1 MGGGSSFEQNVW
13 TIEFSIM
20 SSKGYWKVEAKTTEL
35 AISLSAL
42 VFAGVDITG
51 FWKEMKEE

>member
-1 MGGGSSFEQNVW
+1 
-13 TIEFSIM
+13 M

-42 VFAGVDITG
+42 VFAGVDITE